1 MPDRQSLLQ
10 RLRTGVS
17 ALDLSLTDE
26 QYNLLI
32 DYLELMMKWN
42 KAFNLSAIRD
52 PLEAVDK
59 HLVDSLSM
67 VPLIEQGKHYLDI
80 GAGAGLPGIPLSIVV
95 PEARF
100 TMVDSN
106 GKKTRFI
113 QQAIMTLSLGN
124 ANVIN
129 SRIESLPDIDFDIV
143 TARALGTLAQMTEWL
158 GSRLVGERYLLA
170 MKGVY
175 PEQEMQELSS
185 EFVVEDV
192 RPLAVSVVNAQRHA
206 VWVKRAN

>member
-10 RLRTGVS
+10 RLRNGVS
-17 ALDLSLTDE
+17 VLDLTLTDT
-26 QYNLLI
+26 QLDALL

-42 KAFNLSAIRD
+42 KAFNLSSIRD
-52 PLEAVDK
+52 PMEAVDK

-67 VPLIEQGKHYLDI
+67 VPLIEHGKHYLDI
-80 GAGAGLPGIPLSIVV
+80 GAGAGLPGVPLSIAV

-113 QQAIMTLSLGN
+113 QQAIMTLSLAN
-124 ANVIN
+124 ATVIN

-175 PEQEMQELSS
+175 PEQEMQALSS

-192 RPLAVSVVNAQRHA
+192 KSLDVSVIDAERHA